1 MNLKVTGSTNKKL
14 LTRRQQMAIQTE
26 KGVTLLLLLKKI
38 FVSFFQLLG
47 IYRGWVQLNR
57 SGYNTE

>member
-1 MNLKVTGSTNKKL
+1 
-14 LTRRQQMAIQTE
+14 MAIQTE

-47 IYRGWVQLNR
+47 FYRGWVQLNR